1 MTILNRRN
9 AFIGWTA
16 WQVGKWV
23 VKRKAKDVVPRPP
36 ARSSANRYAVALG
49 AAAGAA
55 ALALWL
61 KRRRDDTVDS
71 YDPSA

>member
-1 MTILNRRN
+1 
-9 AFIGWTA
+9 
-16 WQVGKWV
+16 
-23 VKRKAKDVVPRPP
+23 
-36 ARSSANRYAVALG
+36 VALG

-61 KRRRDDTVDS
+61 KRRCDDTVDS